1 MKMSTMSGS
10 ALAALLALSVPAA
23 IAADATRNSADQP
36 SAAAASP
43 AGSDMIKAD
52 QMRASKIIGSTVYD
66 RSNQKLGSVQD
77 IVLDKDGKVA
87 AVVVGVGG
95 LLGVG
100 GKNVAVKLSDI
111 KTDNNRI
118 TLDRTKQ
125 QLEEAAN
132 YQLTDSATG
141 AGKSPSPV
149 TGGQAGSGTSVPP
162 PNSR

>member
-1 MKMSTMSGS
+1 MKISMASAT
-10 ALAALLALSVPAA
+10 ALAALLALSAPAA
-23 IAADATRNSADQP
+23 IAADTMRNSADQQG
-36 SAAAASP
+36 ATATNP
-43 AGSDMIKAD
+43 AGSDMIKPD

-87 AVVVGVGG
+87 AVVVGVGSI
-95 LLGVG
+95 LGVG
-100 GKNVAVKLSDI
+100 GKNVAVKLSDV
-111 KTDNNRI
+111 KTDNNRL

-125 QLEEAAN
+125 QLEQAAN

-149 TGGQAGSGTSVPP
+149 TGGQAGSGSTVPS
-162 PNSR
+162 PNR